1 MEKCMTTI
9 ETKPFAL
16 GRVVIT
22 SNALE
27 RVHPEDL
34 AAALRRHAAGDWGDC
49 CPEDRA
55 ENDRALLE
63 GSRLL
68 WVYADRHG
76 ERFWII
82 TEWDRSVTTLLLP
95 EDY

>member
-9 ETKPFAL
+9 ETKPSAL

-22 SNALE
+22 SNALA
-27 RVHPEDL
+27 RVHLEDL
-34 AAALRRHAAGDWGDC
+34 AASLRRHSAGDWGDC
-49 CPEDRA
+49 GPEDRA
-55 ENDRALLE
+55 ENDRALIK

-68 WVYADRHG
+68 SVYADRHG